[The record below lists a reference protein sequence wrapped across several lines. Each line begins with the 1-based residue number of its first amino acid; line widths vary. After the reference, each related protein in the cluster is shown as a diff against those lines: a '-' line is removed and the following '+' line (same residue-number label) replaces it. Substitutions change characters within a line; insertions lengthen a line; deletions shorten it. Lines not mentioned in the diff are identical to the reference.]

1 MSFLSS
7 FVVAH
12 SKIRSNASPLVEYFP
27 DYTGPPGDLE
37 AAKQYMKHKFISL
50 SRQKDRGLYVHLT
63 CVRLPVLP
71 SFDRLRLCILGV
83 HVQLMSLRCAATHR
97 LRTRTRLAS
106 SSVP

>member
-1 MSFLSS
+1 LSFLSS

-63 CVRLPVLP
+63 CVRLPGFVDLLVCDP
-71 SFDRLRLCILGV
+71 AFS
-83 HVQLMSLRCAATHR
+83 
-97 LRTRTRLAS
+97 AS
-106 SSVP
+106 S

>member
-1 MSFLSS
+1 MLT
-7 FVVAH
+7 H

-63 CVRLPVLP
+63 CVRLLGSVDLFV
-71 SFDRLRLCILGV
+71 STQHCGV
-83 HVQLMSLRCAATHR
+83 HVQLIPSILSNATHR
-97 LRTRTRLAS
+97 LRIRTRLAS
-106 SSVP
+106 SSAP